1 MANVYNDPTAWIAI
15 GRINKAER
23 QKQEQE
29 RQSKRGKTFERY
41 YEKEIKAHGKR

>member
-23 QKQEQE
+23 QKREQEQQ
-29 RQSKRGKTFERY
+29 RRRGKTFDRY
-41 YEKEIKAHGKR
+41 YERELKHGKR